1 MCLGSGL
8 LKLPTVD
15 PIKKEAIQQKGDN
28 GMVKKT
34 ISKSSQKKSVPRAY
48 FCVMFVTIGW
58 LIPNN
63 PYIYIICAEY
73 HVIQLLVILEIL
85 LYKKY
90 IYI

>member
-1 MCLGSGL
+1 MLRKWIAELVS
-8 LKLPTVD
+8 TVD

-63 PYIYIICAEY
+63 PYIYIY
-73 HVIQLLVILEIL
+73 MHLVQNMI
-85 LYKKY
+85 
-90 IYI
+90 